1 MDETDPINGG
11 YGREPRLSAAIT
23 VSAAKQVVKA
33 NMALEF
39 QVMRRRL
46 ILLVAAAVLISALA
60 VWSSVQAAAARK
72 RETGYSLALKAYSEA
87 LHPGMTRKDIEDYLR
102 SRKTQF
108 RSELGPVGGR
118 PESQWADLV
127 KIGEEPAFFCGK
139 AHVYVAFEFSPAYDF
154 RLRIDSDV
162 LQRIEIIRVGCPA
175 LG

>member
-1 MDETDPINGG
+1 MEDMDDIPV
-11 YGREPRLSAAIT
+11 LSAAIT

-87 LHPGMTRKDIEDYLR
+87 LHD
-102 SRKTQF
+102 
-108 RSELGPVGGR
+108 GPH
-118 PESQWADLV
+118 SNQA
-127 KIGEEPAFFCGK
+127 
-139 AHVYVAFEFSPAYDF
+139 
-154 RLRIDSDV
+154 
-162 LQRIEIIRVGCPA
+162 
-175 LG
+175 

>member
-1 MDETDPINGG
+1 
-11 YGREPRLSAAIT
+11 
-23 VSAAKQVVKA
+23 
-33 NMALEF
+33 MALQF

-46 ILLVAAAVLISALA
+46 ILLVAAAVLISTLA
-60 VWSSVQAAAARK
+60 VWNSVRAAATRK

-127 KIGEEPAFFCGK
+127 KIGEEAAPWFCSE
-139 AHVYVAFEFSPAYDF
+139 AYVYVAFVFSPAYDF